1 MIPRASATTS
11 ESELGWI
18 RFQHLLEEPDRSIFI
33 PACSKPLESMI
44 VTIDGPAGAGKSSV
58 SKRLADALG
67 FVFLDT
73 GAMYRCVTLACLQ
86 RGIALDHHLEVAAV
100 AHDIQIHCDGNR
112 IALDGEDV
120 TERIREPRV
129 SQSIKAI
136 ADNTLVRRAMVDL
149 QRRWCTGK
157 DAVTEGRDQ
166 GTVAFPDAACK
177 IFLTA
182 SPEERARRRVEQLA
196 AAGIAADLSDILEQQ
211 NLRDLDDRSRPTGG
225 LKQAEDAVEVH
236 TDGLT
241 EDEVLDRL
249 IHIVRS
255 KMK

>member
-1 MIPRASATTS
+1 M
-11 ESELGWI
+11 
-18 RFQHLLEEPDRSIFI
+18 
-33 PACSKPLESMI
+33 ESMI

-67 FVFLDT
+67 FDFLDT
-73 GAMYRCVTLACLQ
+73 GAMYRCVTLACLR
-86 RGIALDHHLEVAAV
+86 RGIALDQHLDVAAV
-100 AHDIQIHCDGNR
+100 AQNIQIQCDGNR
-112 IALDGEDV
+112 ITLDGEDV
-120 TERIREPRV
+120 TDRIREPRV

-136 ADNTLVRRAMVDL
+136 ADNTQVRCAMVDL
-149 QRRWCTGK
+149 QRRWCAGK
-157 DAVTEGRDQ
+157 NAVTEGRDQ

-196 AAGIAADLSDILEQQ
+196 AAGIAADLNDILDQQ

-225 LKQAEDAVEVH
+225 LKQAEDAIEVH

-249 IHIVRS
+249 IRIVRS
-255 KMK
+255 KME